1 MAASDGHQEVVNRY
15 NAELLRTIRERGL
28 PRESVAMPRTVRAAD
43 AAPREGDPTVVSNV
57 EERSTLSL
65 PEMRTP

>member
-28 PRESVAMPRTVRAAD
+28 LRTVGATD
-43 AAPREGDPTVVSNV
+43 AAPREGSPTIVSAV
-57 EERSTLSL
+57 EERSAPSPT
-65 PEMRTP
+65 RD

>member
-28 PRESVAMPRTVRAAD
+28 PRTVGVTD
-43 AAPREGDPTVVSNV
+43 AALREGSPTVVSTTK
-57 EERSTLSL
+57 ERGAPSL
-65 PEMRTP
+65 HEIEMRTP

>member
-28 PRESVAMPRTVRAAD
+28 LRTVEATD
-43 AAPREGDPTVVSNV
+43 AAPREDSPAVVSPV
-57 EERSTLSL
+57 EERSAPTLHEI
-65 PEMRTP
+65 EMRTP